1 MARWSTGGSRRKPAS
16 HWGTLEDEEL
26 ETLCELCGHSSLL
39 DTRVALLTVR
49 VRLSRGELEGVR
61 EALDRAH
68 EVCEREELAMES
80 MTLWRL
86 EAMLA
91 EMLGEDP
98 GMALEEFE
106 VLRASAPEA
115 LPDRAWWPEDPRREG

>member
-1 MARWSTGGSRRKPAS
+1 
-16 HWGTLEDEEL
+16 
-26 ETLCELCGHSSLL
+26 
-39 DTRVALLTVR
+39 